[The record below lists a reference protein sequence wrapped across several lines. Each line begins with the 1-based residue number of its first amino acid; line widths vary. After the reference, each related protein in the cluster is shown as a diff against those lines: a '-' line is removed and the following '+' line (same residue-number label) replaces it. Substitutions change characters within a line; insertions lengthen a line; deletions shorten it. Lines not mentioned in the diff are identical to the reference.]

1 VAIAGRGTPMT
12 RADVQAYR
20 AKWETFMTRVK
31 DAIAK
36 GATKDTLASQVKQD
50 DLGWN
55 FNAAFFGNLFDEL
68 QANPRGEPR

>member
-1 VAIAGRGTPMT
+1 MT